1 MYLTSFQPVTS
12 LKGQLSTGRKTKILR
27 QSLIVGQFFISIGL
41 IICTLLINEQMQFM
55 RTKNLGINKEYSLVV
70 RNTGLLG
77 DQRDIFKQNL
87 IGQASVTSASYTS
100 HTIPGSQYTTFLKRS
115 GDAEDYVISVFW
127 ADYEHDDV
135 LEMNMV
141 EGRYFD
147 REHKTDSTAVVMN
160 RSAVQAFGFDDPLG
174 KEIVYNSNH
183 YQIVGIMEDFNFDSP
198 VHPIEPLV
206 IFFTETA
213 DEMIVSYQGADPAE
227 AISTLETAW
236 DQQAQGVPLDYSFL
250 DDDFTEQFAIFETLG
265 QLFKGSTIVA
275 IFIAC
280 LGLIGLSTYLA
291 ERKTKEIGIRKVLGA
306 SVPSIQRL
314 FSTEFIKL
322 ILLPFLIAA
331 PLAAYVMQD
340 WLAQFAYRIDIGV
353 DTFVFTGL
361 MSLLLVV
368 LAIGWQA
375 LKAALMNPVDI
386 IRSE

>member
-1 MYLTSFQPVTS
+1 
-12 LKGQLSTGRKTKILR
+12 
-27 QSLIVGQFFISIGL
+27 
-41 IICTLLINEQMQFM
+41 M

-115 GDAEDYVISVFW
+115 GDAEDHVTAVFW

-306 SVPSIQRL
+306 SVPSILRL

-368 LAIGWQA
+368 LAIGW
-375 LKAALMNPVDI
+375 
-386 IRSE
+386 

>member
-1 MYLTSFQPVTS
+1 MNLTTARTATRAKEVGIKKTMGSGLKSMIFQFLLKTYFYVLLAAALSLFVVYQVLPLINQVVGTQLSLVILGESWFIFSFIGLMLIIGLIAGIYPAMYLTSFQPVTS

-41 IICTLLINEQMQFM
+41 IICTLLINEQMQFI

-77 DQRDIFKQNL
+77 DQRDVFKQNL

-115 GDAEDYVISVFW
+115 GDAEDHVTAVFW

-147 REHKTDSTAVVMN
+147 REYKTDSTAVVMN

-174 KEIVYNSNH
+174 KEIVYHSNH

-280 LGLIGLSTYLA
+280 LGLIGLST
-291 ERKTKEIGIRKVLGA
+291 
-306 SVPSIQRL
+306 
-314 FSTEFIKL
+314 
-322 ILLPFLIAA
+322 
-331 PLAAYVMQD
+331 
-340 WLAQFAYRIDIGV
+340 
-353 DTFVFTGL
+353 
-361 MSLLLVV
+361 
-368 LAIGWQA
+368 
-375 LKAALMNPVDI
+375 
-386 IRSE
+386 